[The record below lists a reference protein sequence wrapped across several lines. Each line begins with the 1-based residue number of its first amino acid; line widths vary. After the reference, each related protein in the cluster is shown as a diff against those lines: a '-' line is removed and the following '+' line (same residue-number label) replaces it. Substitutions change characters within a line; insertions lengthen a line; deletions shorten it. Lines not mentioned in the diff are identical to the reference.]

1 MKSFPLPP
9 GYTWKFGRGVEQND
23 ETVQTMLINI
33 AARVRDDLPG
43 HGRAVRV
50 HAPAGLDP
58 HLDRVRDRRR
68 VLVPVRDARRR

>member
-9 GYTWKFGRGVEQND
+9 GYTWKFGRGAEQND

-33 AARVRDDLPG
+33 LLAFVHDLPG

-50 HAPAGLDP
+50 
-58 HLDRVRDRRR
+58 RRCCR
-68 VLVPVRDARRR
+68 SRS